1 MNELEK
7 MDALKERLNVTYAQA
22 KEALDES
29 DGDLAQALVYL
40 EEQGAGAARGQNE
53 FLGEDVKEPKW
64 DKENR
69 EHFVR
74 GLIEQ
79 IKSVIQEGN
88 VTKVRLVSGERTL
101 IEIPATFGVVGL
113 GVMLFSPLLLAMT
126 AVGAAAAVMKEMVFE
141 IEKADGTVERRNL
154 KLPRFGNKDKDCDG
168 AEEDGCAG
176 ETGAEAG
183 SPEEKTPEEE

>member
-40 EEQGAGAARGQNE
+40 EEHGAAAAAREQNE

-64 DKENR
+64 DKENT

-88 VTKVRLVSGERTL
+88 VTKVRLISGERTL

-141 IEKADGTVERRNL
+141 IEKADGTIERRNL
-154 KLPRFGNKDKDCDG
+154 KLPRFGSKDKDCDG
-168 AEEDGCAG
+168 AEDGGCAG
-176 ETGAEAG
+176 EAGAD
-183 SPEEKTPEEE
+183 SPEEKSSEEE